1 MIKINLIQKGSGQSK
16 AMMNVAFEIGIF
28 AIILLAAAIGM
39 FAYTGI
45 MNGKISDINSR
56 IQREK
61 EEQQRL
67 KAVIEKVNELK
78 KKAEV
83 FEKKVEIITEL
94 KEKQTGP
101 AKLMISIAAARPDNL
116 QLNSVKEQGG
126 TIKLV
131 GRASSSFAA
140 ATFVRDLKQQKDGKG
155 ESIFSEVDI
164 LKQTIITMKDVN
176 YDVYEF
182 EIVCRLK

>member
-1 MIKINLIQKGSGQSK
+1 MIKINLIQKGSGQK
-16 AMMNVAFEIGIF
+16 RAMMNVAVELAIF
-28 AIILLAAAIGM
+28 GIILLAAAIGL
-39 FAYTGI
+39 FAYTSI
-45 MNGKISDINSR
+45 LNGKINDLNTR

-61 EEQQRL
+61 EEQERL

-78 KKAEV
+78 RKAEV
-83 FEKKVEIITEL
+83 FEKKVSIITEL

-101 AKLMISIAAARPDNL
+101 ANLMIAIAQARPDNL

-131 GRASSSFAA
+131 GLATNSFAA
-140 ATFVRDLKQQKDGKG
+140 ANFVRDLKGTDMFQD
-155 ESIFSEVDI
+155 VDI
-164 LKQTIITMKDVN
+164 LKQTIVSRKDVSF
-176 YDVYEF
+176 DVYEF